1 MKKKIIIFIAILSIQ
16 GIFAQQ
22 EITDPA
28 ERPSIET
35 KEADNYIYSR
45 DNIDV
50 LPRFTGGVE
59 KFYQFFYTN
68 FKIPEGMSI
77 AKLYV
82 SFIVEK
88 DGSLSDGVV
97 NGNFGAAITNEVN
110 RVLKLSPQW
119 IPGKKYDQTI
129 KPVRCAFALPF
140 EFGNTTIPQKK

>member
-1 MKKKIIIFIAILSIQ
+1 MKKIILFIAILSIQ
-16 GIFAQQ
+16 SIFAQQ

-28 ERPSIET
+28 ESPTIVTE
-35 KEADNYIYSR
+35 EVDNNIFSR

-59 KFYQFFYTN
+59 KFYQFFYAN
-68 FKIPEGMSI
+68 FRIPEGLSI

-97 NGNFGAAITNEVN
+97 NGNFGAAITEEVN
-110 RVLKLSPQW
+110 RVLKLSPKW
-119 IPGKKYDQTI
+119 IPGKKYDHTI
-129 KPVRCAFALPF
+129 KTVRCAFALPF
-140 EFGNTTIPQKK
+140 EFGSTIIPQKK